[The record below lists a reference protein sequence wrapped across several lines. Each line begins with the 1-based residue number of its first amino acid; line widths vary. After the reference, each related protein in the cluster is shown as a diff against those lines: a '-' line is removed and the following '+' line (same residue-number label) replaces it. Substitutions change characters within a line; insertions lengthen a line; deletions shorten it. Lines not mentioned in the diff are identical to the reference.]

1 MFAEMSASTRGPV
14 SEMEAQ
20 ATILR
25 LEEMSADLR
34 GCAILDAA
42 GRALGA
48 SGDPG
53 RWADAGA
60 AFLAAADAAGD
71 KPASE
76 VHVATV
82 QGEAFAVRRQRLA
95 MVAVAE
101 RLTLSPLLVFDM
113 RAGLGDLA
121 DGQDEAGGRS
131 VALGP
136 DAEPGTE
143 LSRAAARLIEAA
155 H

>member
-1 MFAEMSASTRGPV
+1 
-14 SEMEAQ
+14 
-20 ATILR
+20 
-25 LEEMSADLR
+25 
-34 GCAILDAA
+34 
-42 GRALGA
+42 
-48 SGDPG
+48 
-53 RWADAGA
+53 
-60 AFLAAADAAGD
+60 

-101 RLTLSPLLVFDM
+101 RLTLAPLLLFDM
-113 RAGLGDLA
+113 RAVLGDLA
-121 DGQDEAGGRS
+121 DGQGEAGGRS
-131 VALGP
+131 LALGP
-136 DAEPGTE
+136 DADPGTE